1 MKVTF
6 GWVGKN
12 AALAIGFLTL
22 LAGFSGAAM
31 AQLAPTPELD
41 PGSMANA
48 LLVVSGALFIVT
60 GRRPRK

>member
-1 MKVTF
+1 MKVILS
-6 GWVGKN
+6 WVGKN
-12 AALAIGFLTL
+12 GALAIGFLTL
-22 LAGFSGAAM
+22 LAGVSGQAM
-31 AQLAPTPELD
+31 ADFAVPEVD